1 MASEYQI
8 IFIFILFLALLGV
21 GMAVPFAIL
30 LPGLVY
36 LYWQGGLGALHGMG
50 LASWGS
56 MDSYTLTAIPLFVLM
71 AEVLQGSGLGL
82 RVYGGLSQL
91 VRKVPG
97 GLLQT
102 NIAGCAVFA
111 AVSGSSIATAAAIGK
126 VALPQLK
133 ARGYDM
139 RMATGT
145 LAAGGTLGILIP
157 PSIAMI
163 VYATF
168 TETSVAK
175 LFMAGVVPGI
185 VLTLL
190 FMVYVAVAAMIK
202 PGIAPREEGVLT
214 RDVVLRALIDVVPF
228 MLLIAGI
235 MGAIYTGVAT
245 PTEAAAAGCI
255 FALIIARI
263 FGELPWKEFLA
274 CLKRSTLAVSNI
286 LFITYAAFIFSYA
299 MSYGGVG
306 EEVTKFIIGLHLNKY
321 EFFIALLILFTLLG
335 ALVESLGMI
344 VITVPL
350 LYPLL
355 ASYGIDP
362 VWFGIILV
370 VFIEMGQITP
380 PIGINLFVI
389 QSIARGNLS
398 DVVMGT
404 LPFHLLMFL
413 LLVMLVVWPEL
424 ALWLP
429 GHVSG
434 KH

>member
-1 MASEYQI
+1 MFGEYQI
-8 IFIFILFLALLGV
+8 VFIFILFIGLLGV

-30 LPGLVY
+30 FPAVVY
-36 LYWQGGLGALHGMG
+36 LYLQGGIGALHGLG
-50 LASWGS
+50 LTSWGS
-56 MDSYTLTAIPLFVLM
+56 MDAYTLTSIPLFVLM
-71 AEVLQGSGLGL
+71 AEILQGSGLGL

-91 VRKVPG
+91 VRRVPG

-102 NIAGCAVFA
+102 NVAGCAVFA

-126 VALPQLK
+126 VALPQLA
-133 ARGYDM
+133 ARGYDI
-139 RMATGT
+139 RQATGS

-185 VLTLL
+185 VLTLM
-190 FMVYVAVAAMIK
+190 FMAYIAVAAILR
-202 PGIAPREEGVLT
+202 PGIAPREEGSLT
-214 RDVVLRALIDVVPF
+214 RHTVARALMDVVPF
-228 MLLIAGI
+228 MLLIVGI
-235 MGAIYTGVAT
+235 MGAIYTGIAT

-255 FALIIARI
+255 FAVVIALL
-263 FGELPWKEFLA
+263 FGELPWREFVA

-299 MSYGGVG
+299 MSYAGVG
-306 EEVTKFIIGLHLNKY
+306 EEVTSFIIGLNLNKV
-321 EFFIALLILFTLLG
+321 EFFIALLILFTALG

-355 ASYGIDP
+355 ANYGIDP
-362 VWFGIILV
+362 VWFGIIV
-370 VFIEMGQITP
+370 VLFIEMGQITP

-389 QSIARGNLS
+389 QSISRGKLS

-404 LPFHLLMFL
+404 IPFHLLMFVL
-413 LLVMLVVWPEL
+413 LLMLVAWPGL

-429 GHVSG
+429 GQVSG
-434 KH
+434 G

>member
-1 MASEYQI
+1 MGGEYLI
-8 IFIFILFLALLGV
+8 ILIFVLFIGLLAA
-21 GMAVPFAIL
+21 GMAVPYAIL
-30 LPGLVY
+30 LPGVLY
-36 LYWQGGLGALHGMG
+36 LYLEGGIGALHGLG
-50 LASWGS
+50 ITTWGS
-56 MDSYTLTAIPLFVLM
+56 MDAYTLTAIPLFVLM
-71 AEVLQGSGLGL
+71 AELLQSSGVGM
-82 RVYGGLSQL
+82 RMYGGLSRL
-91 VRKVPG
+91 VRRIPG

-111 AVSGSSIATAAAIGK
+111 AVSGSSIATAASIGQ
-126 VALPQLK
+126 VALPELK
-133 ARGYDM
+133 ARKYDP
-139 RMATGT
+139 RLATGS
-145 LAAGGTLGILIP
+145 LAAGGTLGILLP

-190 FMVYVAVAAMIK
+190 FMLYVGIK
-202 PGIAPREEGVLT
+202 ALLHPEIAPAERGALT
-214 RDVVLRALIDVVPF
+214 SQMVLRSLVDIVPVL
-228 MLLIAGI
+228 LLILGI

-255 FALIIARI
+255 FALVIAAL
-263 FGELPWKEFLA
+263 FGSLSWSGLAA
-274 CLKRSTLAVSNI
+274 CLKRSTLMVSNI
-286 LFITYAAFIFSYA
+286 LFITYAAFVFSYA
-299 MSYGGVG
+299 MSYAGVG
-306 EEVTKFIIGLHLNKY
+306 EAITEFIVDMNLSKLG
-321 EFFIALLILFTLLG
+321 FFIALLILFTALG

-355 ASYGIDP
+355 ATYGIDP
-362 VWFGIILV
+362 VWFGIV
-370 VFIEMGQITP
+370 VVLFIEMGQITP

-389 QSIARGNLS
+389 QSISRGNLS

-404 LPFHLLMFL
+404 IPFHLLMFVL
-413 LLVMLVVWPEL
+413 LLMLAVWPEL

-429 GHVSG
+429 NHISG
-434 KH
+434 N

>member
-1 MASEYQI
+1 MGGEYLI
-8 IFIFILFLALLGV
+8 VFIFILFIGLLAA
-21 GMAVPFAIL
+21 GMSVPFAIL
-30 LPGLVY
+30 LPGVVY
-36 LYWQGGLGALHGMG
+36 LYLVGGIPALHGLG
-50 LASWGS
+50 LTSWGS
-56 MDSYTLTAIPLFVLM
+56 MDSYTLTSIPLFVLM
-71 AEVLQGSGLGL
+71 AEILQGSGLGM
-82 RVYGGLSQL
+82 RVYSGLSQL

-111 AVSGSSIATAAAIGK
+111 AVSGSSIATAASIGK

-133 ARGYDM
+133 ARNYDV
-139 RMATGT
+139 RLATGS

-185 VLTLL
+185 LLTLL
-190 FMVYVAVAAMIK
+190 FMAYVAVAAILR
-202 PGIAPREEGVLT
+202 PEIAPRETGKLT
-214 RDVVLRALIDVVPF
+214 RPMVLRALVDIVPF
-228 MLLIAGI
+228 LLLILGI

-255 FALIIARI
+255 FALVIALL
-263 FGELPWKEFLA
+263 FGELSWREFLA

-299 MSYGGVG
+299 MSYAGVG
-306 EEVTKFIIGLHLNKY
+306 EEITKFIIGLNLSKAG
-321 EFFIALLILFTLLG
+321 FFLALLILFTALG

-355 ASYGIDP
+355 APYGIDP
-362 VWFGIILV
+362 VWFGIIVV

-404 LPFHLLMFL
+404 IPFHLLMFVL
-413 LLVMLVVWPEL
+413 LGMLVVWPEI

-429 GHVSG
+429 NQISG
-434 KH
+434 R

>member
-1 MASEYQI
+1 MHEYLI
-8 IFIFILFLALLGV
+8 IGIFVLFIGLLAT
-21 GMAVPFAIL
+21 GMSVPFAIL
-30 LPGLVY
+30 LPGIAY
-36 LYWQGGLGALHGMG
+36 LWLQGGVGALHGLG

-71 AEVLQGSGLGL
+71 ADILQGSGLGL
-82 RVYGGLSQL
+82 RVYGGLSKL
-91 VRKVPG
+91 VRRVPG

-111 AVSGSSIATAAAIGK
+111 AVSGSSVATAASIGK
-126 VALPQLK
+126 VALPELK
-133 ARGYDM
+133 ARGYDA
-139 RMATGT
+139 RLATGS

-175 LFMAGVVPGI
+175 LFMAGVIPGI
-185 VLTLL
+185 VLTLM
-190 FMVYVAVAAMIK
+190 FMAYLAFAAIRR
-202 PGIAPREEGVLT
+202 PEIAPRETEALT
-214 RDVVLRALIDVVPF
+214 RETVLRALVDIVPF
-228 MLLIAGI
+228 MLLILGI

-255 FALIIARI
+255 FALVIARL
-263 FGELPWKEFLA
+263 FGELSWREFVD
-274 CLKRSTLAVSNI
+274 CLKRSTLVTSNI

-299 MSYGGVG
+299 MAVAGVG
-306 EEVTKFIIGLHLNKY
+306 EDITAFIVGLNLSKM
-321 EFFIALLILFTLLG
+321 EFLFALFILFTALG

-355 ASYGIDP
+355 APYGIDP
-362 VWFGIILV
+362 VWFGIVVV

-389 QSIARGNLS
+389 QSIARGHLS

-404 LPFHLLMFL
+404 IPFHLIMFVLVGL
-413 LLVMLVVWPEL
+413 LIVMPEL

-429 GHVSG
+429 GQVSG
-434 KH
+434 R